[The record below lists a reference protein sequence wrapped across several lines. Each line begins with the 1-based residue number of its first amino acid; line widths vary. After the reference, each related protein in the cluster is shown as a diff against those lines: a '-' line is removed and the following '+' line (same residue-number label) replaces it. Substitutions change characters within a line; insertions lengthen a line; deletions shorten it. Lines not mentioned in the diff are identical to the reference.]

1 MRLYRY
7 KRTKNAV
14 LGILKD
20 DVGGTYHTL
29 ENASTLIPAS
39 FYEVKV
45 CYSPRFEKVL
55 PILVSP
61 AVPASR
67 GVRIHAGNKWND
79 SQGCVLVGNSCFL
92 NTCVLGDSL
101 NALNQLLK
109 NVGKTL
115 TIEELFR

>member
-29 ENASTLIPAS
+29 ENASTLIPNG
-39 FYEVKV
+39 FYVVEVNH
-45 CYSPRFEKVL
+45 SPRFDRDL
-55 PILVSP
+55 PLLSSP

-67 GVRIHAGNKWND
+67 GIRIHAGNKWSD